1 MSFLSLRHMIKY
13 SRYTLLLLL
22 FVSADFPVQAQ
33 FKGLLKK
40 ATDKIMK
47 MQSPKTSPDS
57 SSNTM
62 ENNGPS
68 PAENQDAPVNKAVQ
82 PAFPKT
88 GKTVNAVGITYSVD
102 LLANSS
108 ALLQKPV
115 IIKGLK
121 IAKSQGITGTDR
133 EILKRVLEDP
143 QLFGQIGAQLSN
155 DPANAA
161 GLNEVLDILRPA
173 QTFGPLAGDFH
184 YYITN
189 NYIRAELADS
199 PNSIGKKLFDNL
211 GGVITIVDLRAKK
224 SYAISNYLNIVPAAV
239 VEQLENFQYAFG
251 LADYYKKIL
260 NQTDIHPSLIGP
272 KLFGKYQASGVRLEL
287 PVKPGIGKDGK
298 PDDSMLYLHCVFNGK
313 WEDLENKNYN
323 PKYKLYLEMYYSHEL
338 DKLIPPAITQGKGL
352 LGING
357 FFVGYTLKDENGRQV
372 SYGIKSI
379 DPSTA
384 VDEGLLTLPAGYPEM
399 THEELETRILKKLGL
414 KH

>member
-1 MSFLSLRHMIKY
+1 MTKY
-13 SRYTLLLLL
+13 NRYTLFLLL
-22 FVSADFPVQAQ
+22 FISAGFPAQAQ

-47 MQSPKTSPDS
+47 MQAPKTSVDS
-57 SSNTM
+57 SNQTAV
-62 ENNGPS
+62 NNDSS
-68 PAENQDAPVNKAVQ
+68 PAENQDSPVNKAVQ
-82 PAFPKT
+82 PVFPKT
-88 GKTVNAVGITYSVD
+88 GKMVNAVGVTYSVD
-102 LLANSS
+102 LLANSQ

-121 IAKSQGITGTDR
+121 VAKSQGITGTDR

-143 QLFGQIGAQLSN
+143 QLFGQIGARLSN
-155 DPANAA
+155 DPANTA
-161 GLNEVLDILRPA
+161 GLNEILDILRPA
-173 QTFGPLAGDFH
+173 QTFGALAGDFH
-184 YYITN
+184 YYLTN
-189 NYIRAELADS
+189 NYIRAELLDS

-211 GGVITIVDLRAKK
+211 GGVITIVDINAKK

-239 VEQLENFQYAFG
+239 VEKMESFQYAFG

-260 NQTDIHPSLIGP
+260 NQPDIHPALTGP
-272 KLFGKYQASGVRLEL
+272 KIFGKYQANGIRLEL

-338 DKLIPPAITQGKGL
+338 DSFVPQAITQGKGL
-352 LGING
+352 LGVNG

-379 DPSTA
+379 DSNTA

-399 THEELETRILKKLGL
+399 THEELEARILKKLGL